1 MFDFFKR
8 KEECTEM
15 VQQPEENLLREYIS
29 VDSVKAHL
37 VDILEE
43 NRKLKAQIKDIT
55 ERKKETETQNRKER
69 EIAII
74 EADEYKKRDA
84 EAKKEVTQK
93 ESATD
98 RLNDQIEKLRK
109 ERNTLITAADMAEDR
124 LRKEEQRMKEKED
137 CSAWLRSKLEE
148 YGNWERVT
156 KTELI
161 GIIRTAIEK

>member
-1 MFDFFKR
+1 MFDFLKR
-8 KEECTEM
+8 KEECTEI

-55 ERKKETETQNRKER
+55 ERERETETQNRKKR

-74 EADEYKKRDA
+74 EADEYKKREA
-84 EAKKEVTQK
+84 EAKKEVREK
-93 ESATD
+93 EREID

-109 ERNTLITAADMAEDR
+109 E
-124 LRKEEQRMKEKED
+124 
-137 CSAWLRSKLEE
+137 
-148 YGNWERVT
+148 
-156 KTELI
+156 
-161 GIIRTAIEK
+161 IR

>member
-1 MFDFFKR
+1 MFDFLKR
-8 KEECTEM
+8 KEECTEI

-55 ERKKETETQNRKER
+55 ERERETEKQNRKKR

-74 EADEYKKRDA
+74 EADEYKKREA
-84 EAKKEVTQK
+84 EAKKEVREK
-93 ESATD
+93 EREID

>member
-1 MFDFFKR
+1 MFDFLKR
-8 KEECTEM
+8 KEECTEI
-15 VQQPEENLLREYIS
+15 VQQPEENLLREY
-29 VDSVKAHL
+29 
-37 VDILEE
+37 
-43 NRKLKAQIKDIT
+43 
-55 ERKKETETQNRKER
+55 
-69 EIAII
+69 
-74 EADEYKKRDA
+74 KKREA
-84 EAKKEVTQK
+84 EAKKEVREK
-93 ESATD
+93 EREID